1 VEQTKQ
7 QIYGLL
13 KFGERQHLEELRND
27 GLLYMRSLAEF
38 MKLESDVA
46 RGDFY
51 EGVTDIIQPKHVKNF
66 ILEAP
71 GFGRHAVNPSDLC
84 GPVRIAKYETLACNV
99 YCMFAITGP
108 VDGELI
114 NSQNR
119 QFGDSF
125 LLVLHPQELLDRVVK
140 AAREIGLARIE
151 WRLVEYFDESEY
163 SGKVGRFRKRSIFAY
178 QNEFR
183 IVVEPGSNEA
193 RKLTVGS
200 LIDITSEVLPLSEAN
215 QHLDFSTR
223 SFREARLQL

>member
-1 VEQTKQ
+1 
-7 QIYGLL
+7 
-13 KFGERQHLEELRND
+13 
-27 GLLYMRSLAEF
+27 
-38 MKLESDVA
+38 
-46 RGDFY
+46 
-51 EGVTDIIQPKHVKNF
+51 
-66 ILEAP
+66 
-71 GFGRHAVNPSDLC
+71 
-84 GPVRIAKYETLACNV
+84 
-99 YCMFAITGP
+99 MFAITGP